1 MIRLKNSKYSH
12 LKGQKNIFDH
22 TSKETN
28 KLEENLYVED
38 FISNKDQI
46 VSKIREINSNI
57 EVLGKLCDRKK
68 QRSFEEYSSVLNSNK
83 AAIEEELNKIRFKL
97 VDALKN
103 STREDLL
110 KKLQKDFTDKKNL
123 VYDTDKDLQRNNK
136 LLYEYEH
143 KHNKLKEENKFLNQ
157 EIKNSLEYQLFL
169 KNKLKELQEVRIEK
183 SSSLNVSDNNFEIQN
198 NNSSIIKTSE
208 KNYQNKN
215 VLKKIEKYFNKNEE
229 MIKQKLNNQE
239 KIFKEKYNTYK
250 NLNNF
255 KNPVLENFKNI
266 IKQYQIIQVNQM
278 SDKVTNEE
286 VFFNNSIN
294 DLSKISLN
302 NAITM
307 SQFNSYKNKKLE
319 NKLTA
324 KDKKDIIKKFL
335 EDYEIKS
342 IIFSYLYKE

>member
-123 VYDTDKDLQRNNK
+123 VYDTDKDLQKNNK

-157 EIKNSLEYQLFL
+157 EIKIVLNINY
-169 KNKLKELQEVRIEK
+169 VRIEK
-183 SSSLNVSDNNFEIQN
+183 SSKQMLM
-198 NNSSIIKTSE
+198 IIIS
-208 KNYQNKN
+208 
-215 VLKKIEKYFNKNEE
+215 KI
-229 MIKQKLNNQE
+229 
-239 KIFKEKYNTYK
+239 KI
-250 NLNNF
+250 
-255 KNPVLENFKNI
+255 
-266 IKQYQIIQVNQM
+266 IIQVLL
-278 SDKVTNEE
+278 KYRKK
-286 VFFNNSIN
+286 
-294 DLSKISLN
+294 LSK
-302 NAITM
+302 
-307 SQFNSYKNKKLE
+307 
-319 NKLTA
+319 
-324 KDKKDIIKKFL
+324 
-335 EDYEIKS
+335 
-342 IIFSYLYKE
+342 

>member
-1 MIRLKNSKYSH
+1 MIRSKNSKYSH
-12 LKGQKNIFDH
+12 LKGKNIFDH
-22 TSKETN
+22 RAKETN

-83 AAIEEELNKIRFKL
+83 AVIEEELNKIRFKL

-157 EIKNSLEYQLFL
+157 EIKIVLYINY
-169 KNKLKELQEVRIEK
+169 VRIEK
-183 SSSLNVSDNNFEIQN
+183 SSKQMLM
-198 NNSSIIKTSE
+198 IIIS
-208 KNYQNKN
+208 
-215 VLKKIEKYFNKNEE
+215 KI
-229 MIKQKLNNQE
+229 
-239 KIFKEKYNTYK
+239 KI
-250 NLNNF
+250 
-255 KNPVLENFKNI
+255 
-266 IKQYQIIQVNQM
+266 IIQVLL
-278 SDKVTNEE
+278 KYRKK
-286 VFFNNSIN
+286 
-294 DLSKISLN
+294 LSK
-302 NAITM
+302 
-307 SQFNSYKNKKLE
+307 
-319 NKLTA
+319 
-324 KDKKDIIKKFL
+324 
-335 EDYEIKS
+335 
-342 IIFSYLYKE
+342 